1 MKCRCHHPANRL
13 VLAGPAAVADLS
25 ELPHFDGRQYSEWKL
40 KTVRQRMGN
49 VSIDPEKL
57 VEAVDAMGGLGAVEG
72 KQSVKGNR
80 HRKKPRCRIPD
91 PKGVHGIPPHTKRGL
106 RGRRA
111 VWSQVE
117 LRERVRDAQRERR
130 IKGKRE
136 QPLGAKACAGW

>member
-1 MKCRCHHPANRL
+1 MERSMKCRCHHPANRL

-72 KQSVKGNR
+72 KQSVKGMGWTAVAATMGIDIEKNR
-80 HRKKPRCRIPD
+80 DAGYQIRKVFMVYHHVQRGGSGGGERSGPGSNPRCSA
-91 PKGVHGIPPHTKRGL
+91 
-106 RGRRA
+106 RA
-111 VWSQVE
+111 THQGQ
-117 LRERVRDAQRERR
+117 A
-130 IKGKRE
+130 
-136 QPLGAKACAGW
+136 